1 MTNTYLFNW
10 CVALIFA
17 VSASAATFAAPIEAQ
32 QSQQTSETC
41 TGTVRDEEGNPL
53 PGATIRVEGTGNGC
67 ATNIDGHFSLAD
79 VAKGA
84 KISVSFI
91 GYETQTIVWN
101 GQPLTISLVPI
112 QNVLDDIVVIG
123 YGVKQKRANVTNS
136 VAKVS
141 SEALTVGANA
151 NPAQALVGAVSG
163 VRVNVTTGDPGATP
177 SITVRGGSNFDG
189 GSNEPLIVVDG
200 QIRSSLS
207 DINPNDIESMQILK
221 DAGATA
227 LYGARAG
234 NGVVL
239 ITTKQGKAGQSRVT
253 LSMKV
258 GINSYK
264 DQGYDICSSEDF
276 FYYYRTGKYNSQW
289 ALPGGGYANQFTDLF
304 TNTNSPAGPGPATY
318 SPWQNYNVVQRN
330 ADTEWLMNYGW
341 KAIKDPVGESEFL
354 YKDTDIW
361 NEIRNKRPLTQEY
374 NITFQG
380 GNDRGSYY
388 ASLGYYD
395 ADGAV
400 KSTYYKRYNFA
411 FTGGYKLNEW
421 LEANSVFNFTRANWL
436 THNPEINTAYISNR
450 GRFWKNVNFE
460 GLERE
465 VDENGNETVSRIPMK
480 GNNGPVNVN
489 VNKGRFERDNESEKF
504 QMTQSLTAKI
514 LEGLTLKGTMSWYY
528 NETYNTSFNRNYA
541 VNNAGAYYQFH
552 NELSGSNNSQ
562 HRTSAKFERYFDQTY
577 NLVANFSRTF
587 AEKHSVNVMAGTEF
601 YHRRYRGFDA
611 SGYGAPTQDFPNLGL
626 TQNTKDVLSR
636 AMNSNEL
643 KEALISYF
651 GRIEYNYM
659 ERYLLA
665 ATFREDGY
673 SRLIDNRWGFFPG
686 ISAGWVFTN
695 ENFFKNFGLDWLN
708 YGKIRSSYGM
718 NAVINDKKLGYYTLR
733 GAYSSFQYDGNIG
746 YRISALPNPKL
757 KWERVRTF
765 EVGLDLGFL
774 QNRFNLGLTY
784 YNRLTLDKFA
794 QLDLP
799 RTTGFSSVDNNNGSY
814 RNQGIEIDIDAHI
827 LRTKDFTWTLG
838 ANFTYNYNNVV
849 KLPYNKLPNNRQ
861 DGVEVYTGNGD
872 ETYYIGGYQEGQNP
886 YQQVGF
892 GVVKL
897 LRSQADVDALGDY
910 IDIAGSYG
918 KGVYATEAGR
928 QRLVAMGYN
937 RNNLVQLTP
946 GEFAYEDRN
955 GDNMID
961 SKDQKVIGHSDV
973 RWSGGLNTT
982 FNWKG
987 LQLYARL
994 DMGFGFQ
1001 VYESN
1006 MSFWLAEGQGAMAFP
1021 KEVRDTWTPDNPN
1034 AKYPRITWANQY
1046 GADSYVRTN
1055 SFFCQDGNYVAFRE
1069 LSLSYQ
1075 LPEAICKKLACQG
1088 LSISVTGQNLG
1099 YLKKCTIPLPD
1110 NTTYWTG
1117 GTAGNGGTYNLPRT
1131 VLFGLNVSF

>member
-794 QLDLP
+794 QLDLR
-799 RTTGFSSVDNNNGSY
+799 RTTGFS
-814 RNQGIEIDIDAHI
+814 
-827 LRTKDFTWTLG
+827 
-838 ANFTYNYNNVV
+838 
-849 KLPYNKLPNNRQ
+849 
-861 DGVEVYTGNGD
+861 
-872 ETYYIGGYQEGQNP
+872 
-886 YQQVGF
+886 
-892 GVVKL
+892 
-897 LRSQADVDALGDY
+897 
-910 IDIAGSYG
+910 
-918 KGVYATEAGR
+918 
-928 QRLVAMGYN
+928 
-937 RNNLVQLTP
+937 
-946 GEFAYEDRN
+946 
-955 GDNMID
+955 
-961 SKDQKVIGHSDV
+961 
-973 RWSGGLNTT
+973 
-982 FNWKG
+982 
-987 LQLYARL
+987 
-994 DMGFGFQ
+994 
-1001 VYESN
+1001 
-1006 MSFWLAEGQGAMAFP
+1006 
-1021 KEVRDTWTPDNPN
+1021 
-1034 AKYPRITWANQY
+1034 
-1046 GADSYVRTN
+1046 
-1055 SFFCQDGNYVAFRE
+1055 
-1069 LSLSYQ
+1069 
-1075 LPEAICKKLACQG
+1075 
-1088 LSISVTGQNLG
+1088 
-1099 YLKKCTIPLPD
+1099 
-1110 NTTYWTG
+1110 
-1117 GTAGNGGTYNLPRT
+1117 
-1131 VLFGLNVSF
+1131 